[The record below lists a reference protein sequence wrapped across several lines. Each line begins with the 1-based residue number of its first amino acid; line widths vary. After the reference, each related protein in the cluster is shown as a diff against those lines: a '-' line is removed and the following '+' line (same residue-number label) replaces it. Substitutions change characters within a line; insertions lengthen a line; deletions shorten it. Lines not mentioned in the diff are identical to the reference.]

1 MNAPPRPG
9 RDKSGRTSRDHCSLN
24 HHGSPSTPLGK
35 KHSFCTCRFHLR
47 RRALA
52 GHGSGAPCAP
62 SLSTLGRADVRAW
75 LESPR
80 VVLSDSLYG
89 PGRLR
94 HCEPGAPSAD
104 ASLFVLG
111 LIGLITGSAG
121 AIAAISMANLG
132 PNWYPIALAIT
143 GFPCVW
149 LGGVLYSVRH
159 ERRNA
164 TVIEERE
171 GIRC

>member
-1 MNAPPRPG
+1 VTIAASTTMGAHPRRWG
-9 RDKSGRTSRDHCSLN
+9 R
-24 HHGSPSTPLGK
+24 STVSVLVGFI
-35 KHSFCTCRFHLR
+35 SV
-47 RRALA
+47 A
-52 GHGSGAPCAP
+52 
-62 SLSTLGRADVRAW
+62 
-75 LESPR
+75 
-80 VVLSDSLYG
+80 VLSLGTDQVLHV
-89 PGRLR
+89 LR
-94 HCEPGAPSAD
+94 VYPPWGEPMYEPGLNLLALSYRILYTVLGGYVT
-104 ASLFVLG
+104 ASLAPHRPMRHVFVLG

-171 GIRC
+171 GIGC